1 MLVLSRKKNESIV
14 INDNITV
21 VIVDVRGDKVRL
33 GVDAPSDV
41 TVHRKEVFDAIAKES
56 YGESGDKGSREINN
70 SSLAI
75 APMLVGNSDIVGDS
89 ALAGNSG
96 LGGNSGSATAVLEL
110 PVGIQTEARSEKSTA
125 LDRNLR
131 PRTKPIAKK
140 TFKKK

>member
-56 YGESGDKGSREINN
+56 SGESVNNEAREINN

-75 APMLVGNSDIVGDS
+75 APTLVGNSELV
-89 ALAGNSG
+89 GNS
-96 LGGNSGSATAVLEL
+96 SSATAVLEP
-110 PVGIQTEARSEKSTA
+110 PVGVQTEARSEKSTA

-131 PRTKPIAKK
+131 SRTKPIAKK
-140 TFKKK
+140 NFKKK